1 MYLRQRL
8 IAAGLCA
15 AGLAFAVAT
24 AHAADVT
31 TATAN
36 ADADLYRA
44 ARLHLGGDTPAAIA
58 IWRKWARQG
67 NVDAAYNLAVIHQH
81 ADGVAY
87 DAATA
92 LRWYRQAAERG
103 DKASQ
108 FQLGLMYLKGEGV
121 PADEIKA
128 HEWFVKN
135 RQDHMHHHHTPQF
148 QQWQKQARAMI
159 DERDRREA
167 YAASQRNGEQVLA
180 ELKRRAATV
189 STVQPT
195 TKVAL
200 IAADPAA
207 H

>member
-1 MYLRQRL
+1 MRHNKHL
-8 IAAGLCA
+8 IACLFA
-15 AGLAFAVAT
+15 AALGGNAVTALAAS
-24 AHAADVT
+24 VT
-31 TATAN
+31 PN

-44 ARLHLGGDTPAAIA
+44 ARLHKGGDTPAAVV
-58 IWRKWARQG
+58 IWQKWAQQG
-67 NVDAAYNLAVIHQH
+67 NVDAAYNLAVIYQN

-121 PADEIKA
+121 PADEAKA

-135 RQDHMHHHHTPQF
+135 RQEHLHHHHTAQF
-148 QQWQKQARAMI
+148 QEWQKQARALI

-167 YAASQRNGEQVLA
+167 YAASQRNGNQVLA
-180 ELKRRAATV
+180 ELRRRAAMV
-189 STVQPT
+189 AEAAPA
-195 TKVAL
+195 TKVAS
-200 IAADPAA
+200 ADPALR
-207 H
+207 